1 VHPRCKDGQANSDH
15 FLNTNKLS
23 KERAISNIHWPIDLL
38 GTSGAYKPFEQLF
51 FIYFCSHIFTF
62 HNGDGVDNN
71 PLFELDFRK
80 LDFMSN

>member
-51 FIYFCSHIFTF
+51 FI